1 MESKE
6 GLFHC
11 HTEEVYR
18 FTISFYFYVECSAF
32 HWMLFEIQNFSLSAQ
47 SIKERNFQNKMFHS
61 AKQKMNVET
70 AAL

>member
-1 MESKE
+1 MS
-6 GLFHC
+6 LLL
-11 HTEEVYR
+11 
-18 FTISFYFYVECSAF
+18 AF

-47 SIKERNFQNKMFHS
+47 SIKERNFQNKMFHN